1 MPDNTSVWKRK
12 KNLADHKL
20 TLSQVIKK
28 NPEGSLWNVSC
39 FINLCLGQ
47 LGDFWNLEEEII
59 VSLVPLHLLSLSSH
73 REHLLLL
80 DMGTFPSGKALAHDR

>member
-1 MPDNTSVWKRK
+1 METEE
-12 KNLADHKL
+12 NLADHKL

-28 NPEGSLWNVSC
+28 NPEGSLWNVSY

-59 VSLVPLHLLSLSSH
+59 VSLVPLHLLSLSVTGSIYYYCTGELFLME
-73 REHLLLL
+73 RPWLR
-80 DMGTFPSGKALAHDR
+80 TGKLKG